1 MKIAVCLN
9 KIQPRDGT
17 SHFAMQVGDMLAAAG
32 HAVTMMAERP
42 HTLDLRNRQPSLN
55 FISFGQRRWQSKAGL
70 IHRIGKVFQEQRFQ
84 VVFICAGLPVPD
96 LERALCLLPDE
107 TAVVPILGG
116 DREHVYLPTHRSAPA
131 WNVAVAESPRLQ
143 RTIQV
148 RVPERV
154 VRLLTTGIVHPSA
167 DELAERV
174 AYATP
179 LRLIFVGRLAGRK
192 NVHMLPQILAGCVR
206 RGIAVRLTVCG
217 NGSDKPALIQACQDT
232 GVTHLVDFPDIPH
245 QPELYEAYRQHH
257 ALLWTSSYGEGL
269 GLVLLEAQAN
279 GCVPVASRLLGVTDF
294 TLADEET
301 GLLAEEQNVDDFV
314 QQIVALTDPDRWQR
328 LSIAGIARTRQLFT
342 LQEMAREYGELLE
355 ELRQGAYPLP
365 ASRSKLP
372 RPRFGYREY
381 VPPVLHPIV
390 DSLFRAARTSARF
403 VRRSGL
409 NPGRTALPTDAMKQ
423 QTLRQYASR
432 YNLRILVETGTCFGD
447 TVEALKHD
455 FDTIYSIEL
464 SEKLFAAAKERFKTS
479 SHIELLH
486 GDSGKVLKVV
496 MERLD
501 RPALFWLDAHYSG
514 GSLRGKVTAR
524 GEKDTPIFEE
534 LEHIL
539 AVHASG
545 HVIIIDDARCFGT
558 DPAYPTIA
566 ELTAFVRS
574 RREDLDIVIE
584 DDSIRITP
592 LP

>member
-17 SHFAMQVGDMLAAAG
+17 SHFAMQIGDMLAGAG
-32 HAVTMMAERP
+32 HDVTMIAARP
-42 HTLDLRNRQPSLN
+42 YALDLQRREPRLAFFS
-55 FISFGQRRWQSKAGL
+55 IGQRQWESKAGL
-70 IHRIGKVFQEQRFQ
+70 IRRIGRHFQEQRFQ
-84 VVFICAGLPVPD
+84 VVFICAGMPVPD

-107 TAVVPILGG
+107 TAIVPVLGG
-116 DREHVYLPTHRSAPA
+116 DREHVYEPTQRSAPA
-131 WNVAVAESPRLQ
+131 WNVVVAESPRLQ
-143 RTIQV
+143 RTIQE
-148 RVPERV
+148 RVPERD

-167 DELAERV
+167 VELAERV
-174 AYATP
+174 SYSTP
-179 LRLIFVGRLAGRK
+179 LRLIFVGRLDGRK
-192 NVHMLPQILAGCVR
+192 NVYMLPQILAGCVR
-206 RGIAVRLTVCG
+206 RGIAVRLTICG
-217 NGSDKPALIQACQDT
+217 NGPDKPSLIQACQDAA
-232 GVTHLVDFPDIPH
+232 VTHLVDFPDIPH
-245 QPELYEAYRQHH
+245 QPELYAAYRQHH

-294 TLADEET
+294 TLADGET
-301 GLLAEEQNVDDFV
+301 GLLAEEQDVDDFV
-314 QQIVALTDPDRWQR
+314 KQIAALTDPDRWQR
-328 LSIAGIARTRQLFT
+328 LSSAGIARTRRLFS
-342 LQEMAREYGELLE
+342 LEAMRREYGALLDE
-355 ELRQGAYPLP
+355 IGQGLYPLP
-365 ASRSKLP
+365 ASRSTLP
-372 RPRFGYREY
+372 RPRFGYKEH
-381 VPPVLHPIV
+381 VPPALHPIV
-390 DSLFRAARTSARF
+390 APLFRAARKLARF
-403 VRRSGL
+403 VRRSGS
-409 NPGRTALPTDAMKQ
+409 NPARTALPTPAMKE

-432 YNLRILVETGTCFGD
+432 YNLRVLVETGTCFGD
-447 TVEALKHD
+447 TVEAMKHD

-464 SEKLFAAAKERFKTS
+464 SGKLFYEAKERFKTS
-479 SHIELLH
+479 SHIELMH

-524 GEKDTPIFEE
+524 GEKDTPILEE

-539 AVHASG
+539 AAHSSG

-566 ELTAFVRS
+566 ELNAFVRS
-574 RREDLDIVIE
+574 RREDLGIVIE